1 MERLF
6 RTACATTVTVLAV
19 ATLAPAEA
27 QPSFEP
33 PGRPG
38 PQAEAVASDRYV
50 VQFTQG
56 SDVAVQ
62 AQAVAAEG
70 AAVGQRFRHSIKG
83 AVVTASPDEAARI
96 EAMPGVAVVEPDM
109 AVYATESWGLD
120 RIDQRTLPLSGSFT
134 AAGAGAG
141 VDVYVVDTG
150 VRSTHADL
158 SGRVAPG
165 HSVLGGGTEDCHGHG
180 THVAG
185 IAAGET
191 WGVAGD
197 ATIVP
202 VRALDCTGKG
212 AVSNVIAA
220 LDWIVTQ
227 RTAGR
232 PSVVN
237 LSLGGDTTSAV
248 LDAAVE
254 RVISA
259 GVVATVAAG
268 NAGKDAC
275 GESPGRVPAA
285 LTVSASN
292 SDDGAATFA
301 NSGPCVDLYAPGVEI
316 TSAWNTSDTAT
327 ATHSGTSMAG
337 PYVAGAAAVL
347 LGMDPD
353 ATPADVATAI
363 LDARTTGVLTGVPA
377 GTPDGLLFL
386 GPEPWS
392 PTAVQPS
399 EPVPTPTEPAPET
412 SDPAPETTDPAPEP
426 TDPAPDAG
434 TEEPA
439 PTTEEP
445 AAQDGEVLV
454 PTRAHDVRARAGS
467 RTAVVRWM
475 RGTARG
481 ARITRQSVVVLSGG
495 RRVATVSV
503 RALATRVRVLDL
515 VPGKRYTFRV
525 IEHSKVGTSR
535 PSPRSNRVTARR

>member
-1 MERLF
+1 M
-6 RTACATTVTVLAV
+6 T
-19 ATLAPAEA
+19 P
-27 QPSFEP
+27 
-33 PGRPG
+33 
-38 PQAEAVASDRYV
+38 DRYI

-70 AAVGQRFRHSIKG
+70 GAVGQRFRHSIQG
-83 AVVTASPDEAARI
+83 AVVTASPEEAARI

-220 LDWIVTQ
+220 LDWIITQ
-227 RTAGR
+227 RAEGR

-237 LSLGGDTTSAV
+237 LSLGGDTTSDV

-259 GVVATVAAG
+259 GVVTTVAAG

-275 GESPGRVPAA
+275 QESPGRVPSA

-292 SDDGAATFA
+292 SSDGAATFA

-347 LGMDPD
+347 LGMNPD
-353 ATPADVATAI
+353 ATAGDVATAI

-399 EPVPTPTEPAPET
+399 PTEPAPET
-412 SDPAPETTDPAPEP
+412 SDPVPEVTDPAPE
-426 TDPAPDAG
+426 TTEPAPDAG
-434 TEEPA
+434 AEEPA

-445 AAQDGEVLV
+445 TTQEGEALV
-454 PTRAHDVRARAGS
+454 PTRAHDVRARTGS
-467 RTAVVRWM
+467 RSAVVRWE

-495 RRVATVSV
+495 RRVATLSV
-503 RALATRVRVLDL
+503 RALATRARVLDL

-535 PSPRSNRVTARR
+535 PSPRSNLVTARL

>member
-1 MERLF
+1 M
-6 RTACATTVTVLAV
+6 
-19 ATLAPAEA
+19 
-27 QPSFEP
+27 
-33 PGRPG
+33 
-38 PQAEAVASDRYV
+38 
-50 VQFTQG
+50 QFTQG

-83 AVVTASPDEAARI
+83 AVVTASPEEAARI

-237 LSLGGDTTSAV
+237 LSLGGDTTSDV

-275 GESPGRVPAA
+275 QESPGRVPAA

-399 EPVPTPTEPAPET
+399 GRSTPTEPAPET
-412 SDPAPETTDPAPEP
+412 SDPAPEMTDPAPET

-445 AAQDGEVLV
+445 ATQDGEVLV

-467 RTAVVRWM
+467 RTRGRPLGARNGARSADHQAERGGAVR
-475 RGTARG
+475 RPARG
-481 ARITRQSVVVLSGG
+481 HGERARTGHPRPGP
-495 RRVATVSV
+495 RP
-503 RALATRVRVLDL
+503 RAREALH
-515 VPGKRYTFRV
+515 VPGHRAQQGGNEPAV
-525 IEHSKVGTSR
+525 TSVE
-535 PSPRSNRVTARR
+535 PGDGAACDPPQLIGRSF

>member
-1 MERLF
+1 MKRLF
-6 RTACATTVTVLAV
+6 RTACATAVTVLAV

-27 QPSFEP
+27 QPSFP
-33 PGRPG
+33 QPTSG
-38 PQAEAVASDRYV
+38 PQAPAVAPDRYV

-83 AVVTASPDEAARI
+83 AVVTASPEEAARI
-96 EAMPGVAVVEPDM
+96 EAMPGVAMVEPDM

-150 VRSTHADL
+150 VRATHADL

-165 HSVLGGGTEDCHGHG
+165 HSVLGGGTDDCHGHG

-227 RTAGR
+227 RAAGR

-237 LSLGGDTTSAV
+237 LSLGGDTTSDV

-275 GESPGRVPAA
+275 QESPGRVPAA

-316 TSAWNTSDTAT
+316 TSAWSTSDTAT

-337 PYVAGAAAVL
+337 PYVAGTAAVL

-399 EPVPTPTEPAPET
+399 EPAPTPTEPAPET
-412 SDPAPETTDPAPEP
+412 SDPAPEVTDPAPEP
-426 TDPAPDAG
+426 ADPAPDAG
-434 TEEPA
+434 EEPA

-445 AAQDGEVLV
+445 TTQDGEALV
-454 PTRAHDVRARAGS
+454 PTRAHDVRARTGS
-467 RTAVVRWM
+467 RSAVVRWE

-495 RRVATVSV
+495 RRVATLSV
-503 RALATRVRVLDL
+503 RALATRARVLDL